1 MSNYVGG
8 KNMKKKAI
16 SLALVAI
23 LAISAVG
30 CSSNNNEAKTSEEN
44 KTTVENVDILPG
56 KWSEDYTRDEVKE
69 LYKKSLASVEST
81 AKGYSL
87 DYDVTEDEIKEENGE
102 SVNDS
107 YVYFDISEAE
117 RLESLYFGFKQYGSD
132 LANGKLEMKLGY
144 KLDKKTILEGGKF
157 EFENLSLAS
166 FSQAFTGD
174 YERDYT
180 ELDKQI
186 YDAIKNGTE
195 EGIQTI
201 TNNVDGLKETVT
213 ITEDFLL
220 YKLESRVYNFK

>member
-1 MSNYVGG
+1 
-8 KNMKKKAI
+8 MKKKAI

-30 CSSNNNEAKTSEEN
+30 CSNNNNKAKTSEEN
-44 KTTVENVDILPG
+44 KTAVENVDILPG

-107 YVYFDISEAE
+107 YVYFDIPEAE

-186 YDAIKNGTE
+186 YDAIKNGTD

>member
-1 MSNYVGG
+1 
-8 KNMKKKAI
+8 MKKKAI

-30 CSSNNNEAKTSEEN
+30 CSNNNNKAKTSEEN
-44 KTTVENVDILPG
+44 KTAVENVDILPG

-81 AKGYSL
+81 ANGYSL

-102 SVNDS
+102 SVNDC
-107 YVYFDISEAE
+107 YVYFDIPEAE

-144 KLDKKTILEGGKF
+144 KLDKKTILETGKF
-157 EFENLSLAS
+157 DFENLSLSA

-174 YERDYT
+174 YDRDYT

-186 YDAIKNGTE
+186 YDAIKNGTD
-195 EGIQTI
+195 EGIETI
-201 TNNVDGLKETVT
+201 TNNVDGLKETIT

>member
-1 MSNYVGG
+1 
-8 KNMKKKAI
+8 MKKKAI
-16 SLALVAI
+16 TLALSAV

-30 CSSNNNEAKTSEEN
+30 CSSNNNDKVKTANEN
-44 KTTVENVDILPG
+44 KSAAVENVDILPG

-81 AKGYSL
+81 ANGYSL
-87 DYDVTEDEIKEENGE
+87 EYDITENEIKEENGE
-102 SVNDS
+102 SVNDT
-107 YVYFDISEAE
+107 YVYLDIPDAE
-117 RLESLYFGFKQYGSD
+117 RLESMYFGFKQYGSD
-132 LANGKLEMKLGY
+132 LATGKLEMKLGY

-186 YDAIKNGTE
+186 YDMIKNGTD

-201 TNNVDGLKETVT
+201 ENNVDGLKETIT

-220 YKLESRVYNFK
+220 YKLESRIYNFK

>member
-102 SVNDS
+102 SVNDT
-107 YVYFDISEAE
+107 YIYLDIREAE

-144 KLDKKTILEGGKF
+144 KLDNKTILETGKF
-157 EFENLSLAS
+157 DFENLSLSA

-186 YDAIKNGTE
+186 YDIIKNGTD

-201 TNNVDGLKETVT
+201 TNNIDGLKETIT